1 MLANR
6 GERLYQSNVRDVFV
20 AGDLHGDYDSFRKI
34 LEIYFSERKDSSLLI
49 FLGDYA
55 DRGMYGLEIIMN
67 LKEII
72 ETQDDI
78 IALKGNHEMFIKGR
92 PIFSPCDLMD
102 EAIYKYGSWEGFY
115 KDVMEP
121 FISRLYIAAI
131 INRVLFIH
139 AGICSKIHSM
149 DDLSKEELEMDLLWS
164 DPSPAKG
171 EGPNMRGAGVEF
183 GPDITEKVLEALG
196 LEIIIRS
203 HEPRKASNGPFV
215 EHNGRVI
222 TTNACDSYRGAW
234 KRFLLKLNTE
244 TLEYSPIFLD

>member
-1 MLANR
+1 MNR
-6 GERLYQSNVRDVFV
+6 AERLYVGESRYVFV
-20 AGDLHGDYDSFRKI
+20 AGDLHGDYYSFRKI
-34 LEIYFSERKDSSLLI
+34 LDVYSSEKRKDTLLI

-55 DRGMYGLEIIMN
+55 DRGTQGFEIIRD
-67 LKEII
+67 LKEIV
-72 ETQDDI
+72 ETQDDV

-115 KDVMEP
+115 RDIMEP

-139 AGICSKIHSM
+139 AGICSKIRSM
-149 DDLSKEELEMDLLWS
+149 DDLSKEENEMDLLWS

-183 GPDITEKVLEALG
+183 GPDITSKVLETLG
-196 LEIIIRS
+196 LEMIIRS

-222 TTNACDSYRGAW
+222 TTNACDSYGGAW
-234 KRFLLKLNTE
+234 KRFLLRLDTE